1 MDFSQERQI
10 KYIDKIMH
18 WCFMGLVFILPIAHT
33 MSIRSVFMFLPMA
46 LWLYKMVLKKEIL
59 FVRNQ
64 MTLPLTV
71 FAIVATLSVFTAIN
85 PKYTLRELRGEMITD
100 FLLFFLILNNIRDM
114 KQVNNIVLSLLI
126 GSFVQGIYSSLHYFS
141 MDWNLLNYDIK
152 VGGLTGGYISY
163 SVFLI
168 SILPFVAYKIVDS
181 SGSKR
186 FFFIGLIFINLF
198 MLYLTHQRGAWI
210 ALIVQVFTFFLLLRR
225 WILCTAVVGVIAVT
239 LFLIPSGI
247 LYHGQKGINVAADNA
262 LNTDNTINSRIAL
275 WRFTLK
281 EIGQHPFTGIGFGRH
296 SFSMQYQQFRKT
308 DLWHAHNTFL
318 NLTIQLGFQGLLAF
332 AFILYRL
339 ARTYWIAL
347 KEAEGET
354 YYFFLASLISTV
366 GFFVRNMF
374 DDHYVDDNAQ
384 MFWVLT
390 GLSVAVF
397 INIKKL
403 TYSSIFSEGRFK

>member
-10 KYIDKIMH
+10 KYIDKIMD

-33 MSIRSVFMFLPMA
+33 MSIRSVFMFLPTA
-46 LWLYKMVLKKEIL
+46 LWLYKMALKKEIL

-64 MTLPLTV
+64 MTLPLTI
-71 FAIVATLSVFTAIN
+71 FATVAILSIFTAIN

-114 KQVNNIVLSLLI
+114 RQINSIVLSLLI
-126 GSFVQGIYSSLHYFS
+126 GSFVQGIYSSIHYFS
-141 MDWNLLNYDIK
+141 MDWDLLNYGMT
-152 VGGLTGGYISY
+152 VGGFTRGGISY

-168 SILPFVAYKIVDS
+168 AILPFVAYKIIDS

-186 FFFIGLIFINLF
+186 FFFIGLMLINLF

-225 WILCTAVVGVIAVT
+225 WILCTAVVGVVAVT
-239 LFLIPSGI
+239 LFLIPSNI
-247 LYHGQKGINVAADNA
+247 FYHGRKGIDITADDA
-262 LNTDNTINSRIAL
+262 LNAGTSINRRIAI

-281 EIGQHPFTGIGFGRH
+281 EISEHPFTGIGFGRH
-296 SFSMQYQQFRKT
+296 SFSMQYQQFRRT

-332 AFILYRL
+332 AFILYCL

-347 KEAEGET
+347 KDADGKT

-403 TYSSIFSEGRFK
+403 TYRGIISEGSFK

>member
-1 MDFSQERQI
+1 MDFSQEKQI
-10 KYIDKIMH
+10 KYIDKTMD
-18 WCFMGLVFILPIAHT
+18 WCFMGFVFILPIAHT

-64 MTLPLTV
+64 ITLPLTV

-85 PKYTLRELRGEMITD
+85 PKYTLRELREEMITD
-100 FLLFFLILNNIRDM
+100 FLLFFMILNNIRDM
-114 KQVNNIVLSLLI
+114 KQVNNIILSLLM
-126 GSFVQGIYSSLHYFS
+126 GSLIQGIYSSIHYFS
-141 MDWNLLNYDIK
+141 MDWNLLNYGIR
-152 VGGLTGGYISY
+152 VGGLTGGGISY

-168 SILPFVAYKIVDS
+168 SILPFVAYKIVYS

-186 FFFIGLIFINLF
+186 FFFLCLLFMNLF
-198 MLYLTHQRGAWI
+198 MVYLTHQRGAWI
-210 ALIVQVFTFFLLLRR
+210 ALIIQVLTLFLFLRR
-225 WILCTAVVGVIAVT
+225 WILCIVVVGAIAVSL
-239 LFLIPSGI
+239 LFIPTGT
-247 LYHGQKGINVAADNA
+247 LYHGEKGIDISTYDPFQASNS
-262 LNTDNTINSRIAL
+262 INSRIAL
-275 WRFTLK
+275 WRFALK
-281 EIGQHPFTGIGFGRH
+281 EISKDPFTGIGFGRH
-296 SFSMQYQQFRKT
+296 SFSMKYQQFRRT
-308 DLWHAHNTFL
+308 DVWHAHNTFL

-354 YYFFLASLISTV
+354 YYFFLASLISAV

-390 GLSVAVF
+390 ALSVAVF